1 MLRYLTAGESHGKV
15 LLGILEGIPAGL
27 KVERGQINLD
37 LKRRQSGFG
46 RGARMAIESD
56 TVQILAGL
64 RKGMTIGSPIALL
77 IENKDDSI
85 DALPAITRPR
95 PGHADLAGAIKYDRG
110 DIRDILERASARE
123 TAMRVSVGA
132 ICKMLLEEFG
142 IRIASHVIEIG
153 GIARDNKAMLRKVE
167 ECSRIGDTLGGL
179 CEITATNVPI
189 GLGSYVQSDRRLDA
203 KIAGAMMSIQAIKGV
218 EIGLGF
224 AAARLPGSK
233 VHDEILFDKKAGFF
247 HKTNNAGGIEGG
259 ITNGEPV
266 IVRIAMKPIATLG
279 RPLSTIDI
287 KTKKKVEAQVE
298 RHDVC
303 AVHAVSV
310 VGEAALAFIVADAMA
325 EKFGGDSLGEMKRNF
340 DGYIKQVKSF

>member
-247 HKTNNAGGIEGG
+247 HKTNNAGGIE
-259 ITNGEPV
+259 I
-266 IVRIAMKPIATLG
+266 G
-279 RPLSTIDI
+279 RASCR
-287 KTKKKVEAQVE
+287 E
-298 RHDVC
+298 RVC
-303 AVHAVSV
+303 LYV
-310 VGEAALAFIVADAMA
+310 
-325 EKFGGDSLGEMKRNF
+325 
-340 DGYIKQVKSF
+340 